1 MAVFET
7 THDDAAKFVQSYD
20 SSFWN
25 HNSPY
30 VQVGR
35 LMGLQITLFF
45 QNELALNGNNFAK
58 FSWQQSR

>member
-7 THDDAAKFVQSYD
+7 THDDAAKFVQIYD
-20 SSFWN
+20 SSFWT

-30 VQVGR
+30 VQMGR
-35 LMGLQITLFF
+35 LIALQITLFF